1 MKKKTLFYD
10 WRKKKTQIYSTLG
23 EKIESVPHLKM
34 IINQS
39 LYLCLYN
46 HIWLRL
52 CQKFY
57 RIVWPITIK
66 PYLKELPSRNE
77 VLSNVLSL
85 PAYLLYWG
93 IDNIHFLTHIIK
105 KWTTLTSMSFLLISF
120 VFKMQFIFNISCVQE
135 IKK

>member
-1 MKKKTLFYD
+1 MKEKRHCFMTEG
-10 WRKKKTQIYSTLG
+10 RRKTQIYSTLG

-34 IINQS
+34 IINHI
-39 LYLCLYN
+39 YLCLYN

-66 PYLKELPSRNE
+66 PYLKEFPSRNE

-93 IDNIHFLTHIIK
+93 IDNINFLTHIIK
-105 KWTTLTSMSFLLISF
+105 KWTLTSMSFLLISF

>member
-66 PYLKELPSRNE
+66 PYLKEFPSRNE